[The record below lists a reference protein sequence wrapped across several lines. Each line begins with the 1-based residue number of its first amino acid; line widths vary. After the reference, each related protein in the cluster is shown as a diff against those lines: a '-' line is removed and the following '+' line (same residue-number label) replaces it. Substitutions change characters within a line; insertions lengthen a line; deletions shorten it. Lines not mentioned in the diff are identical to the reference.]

1 MSSKKALV
9 LVVDDDIRMLRMMKR
24 MLELE
29 NFQTITASNG
39 EAALKVFEKEDPDLV
54 LLDIMMPDMDGY
66 TVCQHIRE
74 FSEVPIIM
82 VTAMGDDKEKVEG
95 LDTGADDYV
104 TKPFSASELAA
115 RVRAVLRRTIVQDR
129 LPESVFHYLDLV
141 IDFASHRV
149 MVADGEIEL
158 TPTEYKVLSYLSCNA
173 GRVVTPDQLMIEV
186 QKLAETLAARPQL
199 AVQYAKEA
207 VLQGTEGSLAE
218 GLSHESYLH
227 ALSCGTRDKKEGV
240 AAFLEKRTP
249 KFSGR

>member
-9 LVVDDDIRMLRMMKR
+9 LIVDDDIRMLRMMKR

-66 TVCQHIRE
+66 TVCQHIGE

-82 VTAMGDDKEKVEG
+82 VTAMGNDKEKVEG

-115 RVRAVLRRTIVQDR
+115 RVRAILRRTGSQER
-129 LPESVFHYLDLV
+129 RPNSWFHYQDLV
-141 IDFASHRV
+141 INYTSNRV
-149 MVADGEIEL
+149 TVNDKEL
-158 TPTEYKVLSYLSCNA
+158 ILTSTEYRLLSYISQNA
-173 GRVVTPDQLMIEV
+173 GRVVTPDQLLNKVWGEAYLGAPHLV
-186 QKLAETLAARPQL
+186 QVNIARLRKKLGDDARNPTYIL
-199 AVQYAKEA
+199 
-207 VLQGTEGSLAE
+207 
-218 GLSHESYLH
+218 
-227 ALSCGTRDKKEGV
+227 TRPGIGYIM
-240 AAFLEKRTP
+240 P
-249 KFSGR
+249 KPA